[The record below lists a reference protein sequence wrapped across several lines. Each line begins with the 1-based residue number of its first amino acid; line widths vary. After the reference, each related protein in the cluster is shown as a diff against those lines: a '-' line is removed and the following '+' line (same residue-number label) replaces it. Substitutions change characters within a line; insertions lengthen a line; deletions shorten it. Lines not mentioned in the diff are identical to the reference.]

1 MSVPPTRAV
10 TLSAVIITK
19 NEADAIGACLESLAF
34 ADELLVVDS
43 GSADDTV
50 GIATRLG
57 ARVIHQDWLGYGPQ
71 KHFAVAAAA
80 NDWVLCIDADERVT
94 PALRE
99 SIGAALAA
107 PTHQAY
113 RFARCNRFLGRWL
126 RHGEGYPDWS
136 LRLFD
141 RRAAQWSRDP
151 VHEKVVAN
159 GSVGT
164 LPGDLQH
171 ESAETLASYLE
182 KNNRYT
188 SLQAQAMRDAGRS
201 TNAARLVLSPLARF
215 LKFYFLRLGFLDG
228 AAGFAHIAIGCF
240 NTFLKNAKL
249 MELQRSR
256 GRP

>member
-1 MSVPPTRAV
+1 MSVLSMRAV
-10 TLSAVIITK
+10 RLSAVVITK
-19 NEADAIGACLESLAF
+19 NEADAIGACLASLAF

-43 GSADDTV
+43 GSTDDTV
-50 GIATRLG
+50 GVAARLG
-57 ARVIHQDWLGYGPQ
+57 ARVLHQDWLGFGPQ
-71 KHFAVAAAA
+71 KHFSVGAASH
-80 NDWVLCIDADERVT
+80 DWVLCIDADERVT
-94 PALRE
+94 PTLRE
-99 SIGAALAA
+99 SIVAALSA

-151 VHEKVVAN
+151 VHEKVVAT
-159 GSVGT
+159 GPVAT
-164 LPGDLQH
+164 LAGDLQH

-188 SLQAQAMRDAGRS
+188 SLQAQAMRDAGRR
-201 TNAARLVLSPLARF
+201 TNAARLLLSPLARF
-215 LKFYFLRLGFLDG
+215 LKFYFLHLGFLDG

-249 MELQRSR
+249 MELQRR
-256 GRP
+256 GGRP